1 MDDVIRIKT
10 ESGIFKFDTIE
21 KWISSIGM
29 NQYVDVFKSNA
40 VEISHLQELTDADLQ
55 DMGIAAIGHRK
66 TILGSIENLFESH
79 QEVINMEETEKLKA
93 RSNVIIKNYF
103 KVMAVLTILCTIIAL
118 ISEEGDP
125 ASVFIVGILGSIGFL
140 IYSLPGLIAFRK
152 GHEYRWA
159 ILLGNWLL
167 GVTGIVW
174 LVLLGFAM
182 GLFGS
187 GAAFALAYFADRD

>member
-1 MDDVIRIKT
+1 MDDAIRIKT

-21 KWISSIGM
+21 KWISSIDM
-29 NQYVDVFKSNA
+29 NQYVDAFKSNA

-79 QEVINMEETEKLKA
+79 QEVVNIEEIEKLKA
-93 RSNVIIKNYF
+93 RSNGIIKNYF

-118 ISEEGDP
+118 LSEGGDP
-125 ASVFIVGILGSIGFL
+125 ASVLMVGILGSIGFL

-152 GHEYRWA
+152 GHEYKWA
-159 ILLGNWLL
+159 ILLGNWFL

-187 GAAFALAYFADRD
+187 GAAVALAYFANRD